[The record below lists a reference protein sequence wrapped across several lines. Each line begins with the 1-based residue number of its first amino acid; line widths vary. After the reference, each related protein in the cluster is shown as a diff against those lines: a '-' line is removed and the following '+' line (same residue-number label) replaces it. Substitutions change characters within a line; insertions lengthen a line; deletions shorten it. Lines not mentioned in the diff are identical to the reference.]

1 MKNLKT
7 IVVGIDFSES
17 SGRALA
23 EAARIANWNDAE
35 LVCLHVFEQKIMD
48 DLGHYR
54 GFNRD
59 TVLDAALHRIEAFV
73 AATIGTGHGLHP
85 RIAVG
90 HPFKELVRVVEEV
103 KADLL
108 VMGSRGHQQD
118 DPSKTGTIATRC
130 VRMAPVDV
138 LLIRRDQEEPFRR
151 IVACIDFSENSIK
164 AAREAVAIAVQD
176 KSAVDFVS
184 IYESSILAAADIG
197 GLGPAL
203 PPMDSSEVIRSLD
216 KELEE
221 LAETFTK
228 EIPGLHIACKVIERA
243 GATRGLVDYLN
254 EVGADLAVL
263 GTRGRTGLKSLL
275 LGTTAERL
283 MHESPCSALVVKP
296 GDFHYNIH

>member
-7 IVVGIDFSES
+7 IVVGIDFSDS
-17 SGRALA
+17 SARALA
-23 EAARIANWNDAE
+23 EAARIANWNAAD
-35 LVCLHVFEQKIMD
+35 LVCLHVFDQKVMD

-59 TVLDAALHRIEAFV
+59 AVLDAAMHRVETFV
-73 AATIGTGHGLHP
+73 ASSIGTGHGLRP

-103 KADLL
+103 RAELL
-108 VMGSRGHQQD
+108 VMGARGHQQN
-118 DPSKTGTIATRC
+118 DPTKTGTIATRC

-138 LLIRRDQEEPFRR
+138 LLVRREQEEPFRR
-151 IVACIDFSENSIK
+151 IVACIDFSENSIE

-176 KSAVDFVS
+176 KSSLDFIS

-203 PPMDSSEVIRSLD
+203 PPMDSTDVVRALE
-216 KELEE
+216 KNLEE

-228 EIPGLHIACKVIERA
+228 EAPDLNIACRVLERA

-296 GDFHYNIH
+296 EGFHYNIH